1 MNNRY
6 FNDHAGLAVAAALFC
21 ALAVAAC
28 SRAESKPQSPPP
40 PAPAVT
46 VATANAGD
54 VTDFDEFTGR
64 FEAVEKV
71 ELRPRVSGY
80 IDDVRF
86 VEGREVKKGEVLF
99 VIDPRP
105 YRTELQRAQG
115 DLARVKAQAALA
127 LSESQRAEKLLAS
140 RAISQE
146 EHDQR
151 ISQNSQALADISAA
165 QAAVDAAKLNLEFT
179 QVVSP
184 IAGRVSRAVVTAGN
198 YVSAGDNVLTSVVSL
213 DPIYVSF
220 DGDEQSFLKYQ
231 DRLAGAGFGAGAAS
245 GATPG
250 PVFVGLANESGYPHQ
265 GQLNFLDNALDPATG
280 TIHVRAL
287 LDNHERRF
295 TPGLLARVRLPGS
308 GHYQATL
315 VPDAAVATDQ
325 DRRYVLV
332 VGKDD
337 TVEYRAVELGATHDN
352 QRIVRTG
359 LKPGERVVVSG
370 LQRARPGTKVS
381 PQQAPEPVTASSG
394 GEARASASAP

>member
-1 MNNRY
+1 MNRFLNE
-6 FNDHAGLAVAAALFC
+6 HVGLAIAGVLFASLAA
-21 ALAVAAC
+21 AAC
-28 SRAESKPQSPPP
+28 SRAESKQPVPPP

-54 VTDFDEFTGR
+54 ITDFDDFTGR

-80 IDDVRF
+80 IDEVRF
-86 VEGREVKKGEVLF
+86 VEGKEVKKGEVLF
-99 VIDPRP
+99 VIDQRP
-105 YRTELQRAQG
+105 YKIELQRAQSE
-115 DLARVKAQAALA
+115 LARIKSQADLA
-127 LSESQRAEKLLAS
+127 LSESQRAERLLAS

-146 EHDQR
+146 ERDQR
-151 ISQNSQALADISAA
+151 VSQNSQALSDISSA

-179 QVVSP
+179 QVTSP

-198 YVSAGDNVLTSVVSL
+198 YVTAGSNVLTSVVSL

-231 DRLAGAGFGAGAAS
+231 SRVAGAGFGGGSSS
-245 GATPG
+245 GSTAG
-250 PVFVGLANESGYPHQ
+250 PVFVGLANEDGFPHQ
-265 GQLNFLDNALDPATG
+265 GHLNFLDNALDPQTG

-287 LDNHERRF
+287 MDNKDRRF
-295 TPGLLARVRLPGS
+295 TPGLFARVRLPGS
-308 GHYQATL
+308 EHYQATL

-337 TVEYRAVELGATHDN
+337 TVEYRAVELGATQDE
-352 QRIVRTG
+352 QRVVRAG

-370 LQRARPGTKVS
+370 LQRARPGSKVS
-381 PQQAPEPVTASSG
+381 PQQAPEPATAKATTG
-394 GEARASASAP
+394 ARVADSAP

>member
-1 MNNRY
+1 MNRFINE
-6 FNDHAGLAVAAALFC
+6 HAGLAVAAILFS
-21 ALAVAAC
+21 ALATAAC
-28 SRAESKPQSPPP
+28 SRAESKAPAAAP

-46 VATANAGD
+46 VTTAATGD

-64 FEAVEKV
+64 FEAVERV

-80 IDDVRF
+80 IDAVRF
-86 VEGREVKKGEVLF
+86 VEGKEVQKGEVLF

-105 YRTELQRAQG
+105 YRMELQRAQG

-151 ISQNSQALADISAA
+151 ISQNSQALAEISAA
-165 QAAVDAAKLNLEFT
+165 QAAADAAKLNLEFT

-184 IAGRVSRAVVTAGN
+184 IAGRVSRAAITAGN
-198 YVSAGDNVLTSVVSL
+198 YVNAGNTVLTSVVSL

-220 DGDEQSFLKYQ
+220 DGDEQSLLKYQ
-231 DRLAGAGFGAGAAS
+231 DRVGGSGFGAGAKL
-245 GATPG
+245 GAAPG

-265 GQLNFLDNALDPATG
+265 GQLNFLDNALDPNTG
-280 TIHVRAL
+280 TIRVRAL
-287 LDNHERRF
+287 LENHDRRF
-295 TPGLLARVRLPGS
+295 TPGLFARVRLPGS
-308 GHYQATL
+308 AHYQATL
-315 VPDAAVATDQ
+315 VPDAAVGTDQ

-332 VGKDD
+332 VGQDD
-337 TVEYRAVELGATHDN
+337 TVEYRPVELGATHED
-352 QRIVRTG
+352 QRVIRTG
-359 LKPGERVVVSG
+359 LKPGERVVISG

-381 PQQAPEPVTASSG
+381 PQQAPEPATANAG
-394 GEARASASAP
+394 GKDSVALSAP